1 MQIIKSSNI
10 DFINN
15 SKFTIFLSSAL
26 ILASIFSLIINDG
39 PELSIDFK
47 GGTLIAVKYTKPVNI
62 NDLRSNLKSV
72 NISGQNFDFSSA
84 EIKHFGNESSVALRI
99 ANIENEP
106 ENFSSQLIEILKN
119 SYPDG
124 YPKNKND
131 FILSIGKVSPKV
143 GSELSGKA
151 IMAIIYAIS
160 LILIYI
166 SLRFEFVFA
175 IGAIAAIAHDVTIT
189 LGIFSILG
197 YEISLPV
204 VAAFLTIVGYSLN
217 DTIVIFDRIREN
229 LKTLK
234 KDSIVDTV
242 NKSINESLSRTI
254 VTSLTT
260 FFVVLILYFFG
271 GEVIRYFSFALIIGV
286 LVGTYSSIFVASLIV
301 VYMQP
306 KNWFYYNIII
316 IKIKKLEFSIVH
328 SQFGDFGIFIRYN
341 TLTNIVLP
349 NALKFI
355 EAIPSENK
363 SAFMMKVRSQLNQ
376 YFKGIRQSFDLKV
389 ELNMSTF
396 FISTLEEV
404 KKIPYGFTRSYKDI
418 ASNIK
423 SHKGYRAVANANAR
437 NPIPIIIPCHRVIKS
452 NGDFGEYG
460 GGSILKK
467 KLLEFEKDIFFSKP
481 N

>member
-1 MQIIKSSNI
+1 MQIIKNSNI

-15 SKFTIFLSSAL
+15 SKFTILLSSAL
-26 ILASIFSLIINDG
+26 ILASIFSLVINKG

-47 GGTLIAVKYTKPVNI
+47 GGTLIAVNYTKPVNI
-62 NDLRSNLKSV
+62 NDLRSKLKTV
-72 NISGQNFDFSSA
+72 NIDGKNFDFSSA

-106 ENFSSQLIEILKN
+106 ENFSGKLIEVLKN
-119 SYPDG
+119 VFPDA

-151 IMAIIYAIS
+151 IMAIIYAVT

-234 KDSIVDTV
+234 KSSIVDTV

-260 FFVVLILYFFG
+260 FFVVLILFFFG

-286 LVGTYSSIFVASLIV
+286 LVGTYSSIFVASLVV

-306 KNWFYYNIII
+306 K
-316 IKIKKLEFSIVH
+316 
-328 SQFGDFGIFIRYN
+328 
-341 TLTNIVLP
+341 T
-349 NALKFI
+349 
-355 EAIPSENK
+355 
-363 SAFMMKVRSQLNQ
+363 
-376 YFKGIRQSFDLKV
+376 
-389 ELNMSTF
+389 
-396 FISTLEEV
+396 
-404 KKIPYGFTRSYKDI
+404 
-418 ASNIK
+418 
-423 SHKGYRAVANANAR
+423 
-437 NPIPIIIPCHRVIKS
+437 
-452 NGDFGEYG
+452 
-460 GGSILKK
+460 
-467 KLLEFEKDIFFSKP
+467 
-481 N
+481 

>member
-1 MQIIKSSNI
+1 MQIIKNSNI

-15 SKFTIFLSSAL
+15 SKFTILLSSAL
-26 ILASIFSLIINDG
+26 ILASIFSLIINNG

-47 GGTLIAVKYTKPVNI
+47 GGTLIAVNYTKPVNI
-62 NDLRSNLKSV
+62 NDLRSKLKTV
-72 NISGQNFDFSSA
+72 NIDGQNFDFSSA

-106 ENFSSQLIEILKN
+106 ENFSSQLIEVLKN
-119 SYPDG
+119 SFPDG

-151 IMAIIYAIS
+151 IMAIIYAIT

-229 LKTLK
+229 LKTIK
-234 KDSIVDTV
+234 KGSIVDTV

-260 FFVVLILYFFG
+260 FFVVLILYFLRRRSHTIF
-271 GEVIRYFSFALIIGV
+271 LICFNHRSACWYV
-286 LVGTYSSIFVASLIV
+286 L
-301 VYMQP
+301 
-306 KNWFYYNIII
+306 
-316 IKIKKLEFSIVH
+316 
-328 SQFGDFGIFIRYN
+328 
-341 TLTNIVLP
+341 
-349 NALKFI
+349 
-355 EAIPSENK
+355 
-363 SAFMMKVRSQLNQ
+363 
-376 YFKGIRQSFDLKV
+376 
-389 ELNMSTF
+389 
-396 FISTLEEV
+396 
-404 KKIPYGFTRSYKDI
+404 
-418 ASNIK
+418 
-423 SHKGYRAVANANAR
+423 
-437 NPIPIIIPCHRVIKS
+437 
-452 NGDFGEYG
+452 
-460 GGSILKK
+460 
-467 KLLEFEKDIFFSKP
+467 
-481 N
+481 

>member
-1 MQIIKSSNI
+1 MQIIKNSNI

-15 SKFTIFLSSAL
+15 SKFTILLSSAL
-26 ILASIFSLIINDG
+26 ILASIFSLVINKG

-47 GGTLIAVKYTKPVNI
+47 GGTLIAVNYTKPVNI
-62 NDLRSNLKSV
+62 NDLRSKLKNV
-72 NISGQNFDFSSA
+72 NIDGKNFDFSSA

-106 ENFSSQLIEILKN
+106 ENFSGKLIEVLKN
-119 SYPDG
+119 SFPDG

-151 IMAIIYAIS
+151 IMAIIYAIT

-229 LKTLK
+229 LKTIK
-234 KDSIVDTV
+234 KGSIVDTV

-260 FFVVLILYFFG
+260 FFVVLILFFFG

-286 LVGTYSSIFVASLIV
+286 LVGTYSSIFVASLVV

-306 KNWFYYNIII
+306 K
-316 IKIKKLEFSIVH
+316 
-328 SQFGDFGIFIRYN
+328 
-341 TLTNIVLP
+341 T
-349 NALKFI
+349 
-355 EAIPSENK
+355 
-363 SAFMMKVRSQLNQ
+363 
-376 YFKGIRQSFDLKV
+376 
-389 ELNMSTF
+389 
-396 FISTLEEV
+396 
-404 KKIPYGFTRSYKDI
+404 
-418 ASNIK
+418 
-423 SHKGYRAVANANAR
+423 
-437 NPIPIIIPCHRVIKS
+437 
-452 NGDFGEYG
+452 
-460 GGSILKK
+460 
-467 KLLEFEKDIFFSKP
+467 
-481 N
+481 

>member
-1 MQIIKSSNI
+1 MQIIKNSNI

-26 ILASIFSLIINDG
+26 ILASIFSLIINNG

-47 GGTLIAVKYTKPVNI
+47 GGTLIAVNYTKPVNI
-62 NDLRSNLKSV
+62 NDLRSKLKSV
-72 NISGQNFDFSSA
+72 DINGQNFDFSSA

-106 ENFSSQLIEILKN
+106 ENFSGKLIEVLKN
-119 SYPDG
+119 SFPDG

-151 IMAIIYAIS
+151 IMAIIYAIT

-229 LKTLK
+229 LKTIK
-234 KDSIVDTV
+234 KGSIVDTV

-286 LVGTYSSIFVASLIV
+286 LVGTYSSIFVASLVV

-306 KNWFYYNIII
+306 K
-316 IKIKKLEFSIVH
+316 
-328 SQFGDFGIFIRYN
+328 
-341 TLTNIVLP
+341 T
-349 NALKFI
+349 
-355 EAIPSENK
+355 
-363 SAFMMKVRSQLNQ
+363 
-376 YFKGIRQSFDLKV
+376 
-389 ELNMSTF
+389 
-396 FISTLEEV
+396 
-404 KKIPYGFTRSYKDI
+404 
-418 ASNIK
+418 
-423 SHKGYRAVANANAR
+423 
-437 NPIPIIIPCHRVIKS
+437 
-452 NGDFGEYG
+452 
-460 GGSILKK
+460 
-467 KLLEFEKDIFFSKP
+467 
-481 N
+481 

>member
-1 MQIIKSSNI
+1 MQIIKNSNI

-26 ILASIFSLIINDG
+26 ILASIFSLIINNG

-47 GGTLIAVKYTKPVNI
+47 GGTLIAVNYTKPVNI
-62 NDLRSNLKSV
+62 NDLRSKLKSV

-106 ENFSSQLIEILKN
+106 ENFSSQLIEVLKN
-119 SYPDG
+119 SFSDG
-124 YPKNKND
+124 YPENKND

-151 IMAIIYAIS
+151 IMAIIYAIT

-229 LKTLK
+229 LKTIK
-234 KDSIVDTV
+234 KDSIIDTV

-306 KNWFYYNIII
+306 K
-316 IKIKKLEFSIVH
+316 
-328 SQFGDFGIFIRYN
+328 
-341 TLTNIVLP
+341 
-349 NALKFI
+349 A
-355 EAIPSENK
+355 
-363 SAFMMKVRSQLNQ
+363 
-376 YFKGIRQSFDLKV
+376 
-389 ELNMSTF
+389 
-396 FISTLEEV
+396 
-404 KKIPYGFTRSYKDI
+404 
-418 ASNIK
+418 
-423 SHKGYRAVANANAR
+423 
-437 NPIPIIIPCHRVIKS
+437 
-452 NGDFGEYG
+452 
-460 GGSILKK
+460 
-467 KLLEFEKDIFFSKP
+467 
-481 N
+481 

>member
-1 MQIIKSSNI
+1 MQIIKNSNI

-26 ILASIFSLIINDG
+26 ILASIFSLIINNG

-47 GGTLIAVKYTKPVNI
+47 GGTLIAVNYTKPVNI
-62 NDLRSNLKSV
+62 NDLRSKLKSV

-106 ENFSSQLIEILKN
+106 ENFSSQLIEVLKN
-119 SYPDG
+119 SFPDG

-151 IMAIIYAIS
+151 IMAIIYAIT

-229 LKTLK
+229 LKTIK
-234 KDSIVDTV
+234 KDSIIDTV

-306 KNWFYYNIII
+306 KN
-316 IKIKKLEFSIVH
+316 
-328 SQFGDFGIFIRYN
+328 
-341 TLTNIVLP
+341 
-349 NALKFI
+349 
-355 EAIPSENK
+355 
-363 SAFMMKVRSQLNQ
+363 
-376 YFKGIRQSFDLKV
+376 
-389 ELNMSTF
+389 
-396 FISTLEEV
+396 
-404 KKIPYGFTRSYKDI
+404 
-418 ASNIK
+418 
-423 SHKGYRAVANANAR
+423 
-437 NPIPIIIPCHRVIKS
+437 
-452 NGDFGEYG
+452 
-460 GGSILKK
+460 
-467 KLLEFEKDIFFSKP
+467 
-481 N
+481 